1 MPLPRLHDWEM
12 TPKEAIALQNRLRDR
27 VRLQPLERPI
37 RAVAGADISFNR
49 FSDRIFAGIVVLGL
63 PGLEIIESSGM
74 RSRARFPYI
83 PGLLSFRELPALL
96 EAWEKLETRPDALIL
111 DGQGLAHPRRFGI
124 ACHAGLWLGIPTV
137 GCAKSILVGK
147 HDELGQ
153 EAGSRTPLIDK
164 DERIGVA
171 LRTKKKVAPVFVS
184 PGHLIDMNGAV
195 DLVLRCL
202 TRYRLPETTRQAH
215 LMVNRM
221 RMENNE

>member
-1 MPLPRLHDWEM
+1 M